1 MSNTLA
7 ALVGGMSPSG
17 VYLQDI
23 LDKAAPGLGF
33 LPSFLRT
40 WFKVDI
46 SGLIGLISLM
56 GLTSTGFEFLKRVA
70 VKLSWWITRFC
81 TASVS
86 IAPSDRLNREVLNW
100 LGAMVLTRQG
110 TRILAARSET
120 IDNDSWG
127 WRQITERD
135 DFRHERRKPVE
146 YLPTFGATWFVYQMR
161 VFVVRRIPRT
171 PSALPRLLG
180 ADTPDEYA
188 DAPSGNE
195 PLVVMCLGRSVEPI
209 KKFLEEC
216 RDFSD
221 LQREECIT
229 IRACKGQY
237 HQYSWDTTILRP
249 VRPLETVHF
258 DEKIKEEL
266 VRDVANYLQPDT
278 RSFYHQRGIPYR
290 RGYLLHGPPGTGKTS
305 LSLALAGIFRLE
317 LYLLHIPSISG
328 DKELETLFTSL
339 PPRCIVLLEDID
351 AVGIKRKQLALKDD
365 DDDNGLDDS
374 DDDDDEIVLQ
384 RNSRTTLSGLLNV
397 LDGVASQ
404 EGRIVLMTSNMA
416 EKLDPALV
424 RPGRIDRKIFLGN
437 ISQESARLMFL
448 RMYRPAE
455 DAELPGAEDEKG
467 ANGAHSVGES
477 GKSGE
482 SQVSGHDTRS
492 EPRSTAQPEPQPRSA
507 LLAAILKE
515 KPRSTAVDMSPEALA
530 QLATEFSTKI
540 PNVTFTPAV
549 LQGYLLSHRIDPV
562 DAVEKAEAW
571 VTEEL
576 AYMETQKAIAKSL
589 RERRARIKKKK
600 LEALKKLASE
610 ASSALSTSESTPS
623 SPTASPK
630 AKKQEKSNRGAAT
643 TTKEKGP
650 EAAAVVTSNGEDS
663 TKTEKKEPVPA
674 KDTTEAV
681 TNGNKGEQ
689 DDSPSSPKTNSET
702 TSVNGN

>member
-1 MSNTLA
+1 MSNTFA

-127 WRQITERD
+127 WRQVTERD

-188 DAPSGNE
+188 DAPSGSE

-209 KKFLEEC
+209 KRFLEEC

-221 LQREECIT
+221 VQREECIT

-266 VRDVANYLQPDT
+266 VRDMANYLQPDT
-278 RSFYHQRGIPYR
+278 RSFYHRRGIPYR

-339 PPRCIVLLEDID
+339 PPSCIVLLEDID

-416 EKLDPALV
+416 DKLDPALV

-467 ANGAHSVGES
+467 AKGAHRVGEG
-477 GKSGE
+477 GKGSE
-482 SQVSGHDTRS
+482 SQVLGHDNRS
-492 EPRSTAQPEPQPRSA
+492 EPGSAPQPEPQPRSA
-507 LLAAILKE
+507 LLEAILKE
-515 KPRSTAVDMSPEALA
+515 KPRCTALDISPKALA
-530 QLATEFSTKI
+530 QLATEFSAKI
-540 PNVTFTPAV
+540 PDVTFTPAV

-576 AYMETQKAIAKSL
+576 AHMEAQKALAKSL
-589 RERRARIKKKK
+589 RERRARIRRKK

-610 ASSALSTSESTPS
+610 TSSSLSTVSESAASSPV
-623 SPTASPK
+623 ASPK
-630 AKKQEKSNRGAAT
+630 AKKQEKPDEPT
-643 TTKEKGP
+643 TAKEKGP
-650 EAAAVVTSNGEDS
+650 GAAAVVTSNGEGG
-663 TKTEKKEPVPA
+663 KKNEKKEPAPA

-681 TNGNKGEQ
+681 TDANKGEQ
-689 DDSPSSPKTNSET
+689 DDFPSSPKTNGEA
-702 TSVNGN
+702 TSLNGN